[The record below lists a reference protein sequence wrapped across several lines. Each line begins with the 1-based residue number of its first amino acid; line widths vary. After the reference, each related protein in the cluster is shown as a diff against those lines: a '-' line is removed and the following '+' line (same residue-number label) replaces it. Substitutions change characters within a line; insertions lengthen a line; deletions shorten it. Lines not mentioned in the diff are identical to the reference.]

1 MGGSSGSHMTGK
13 DVTGTGN
20 DVTGTGSD
28 WKGGSHVFWNG
39 KPLTS
44 RKMGSWA
51 QGGAKPLRKAGSKS
65 KVQSPIGASGVVPGL
80 KKKQR
85 KRHHVGKQNIIY
97 SKGSVT
103 GDRVGT
109 WIQDEGEHKSS
120 WGRPS
125 FLSF

>member
-1 MGGSSGSHMTGK
+1 MTGK

-28 WKGGSHVFWNG
+28 WKGGSHVFWDG

-51 QGGAKPLRKAGSKS
+51 QDGAKPRRKAGSKS
-65 KVQSPIGASGVVPGL
+65 KVQLAHRGWSLDS
-80 KKKQR
+80 KKKR
-85 KRHHVGKQNIIY
+85 RHVGKQKMIY

-103 GDRVGT
+103 GDRVGA
-109 WIQDEGEHKSS
+109 WIQEVFLFDMSVPISS
-120 WGRPS
+120 
-125 FLSF
+125 F

>member
-1 MGGSSGSHMTGK
+1 MRAQPE
-13 DVTGTGN
+13 VPGN
-20 DVTGTGSD
+20 DVTGTR
-28 WKGGSHVFWNG
+28 SHVFWDG
-39 KPLTS
+39 KPLS
-44 RKMGSWA
+44 SLKKGSWA

-65 KVQSPIGASGVVPGL
+65 KVQLVHRGWSLDS
-80 KKKQR
+80 KKK
-85 KRHHVGKQNIIY
+85 KDAMLKNKKMIY

-103 GDRVGT
+103 GDRVGA